1 MSGSSGSND
10 AADSD
15 ANDALDSAGR
25 DRPSEATTEDGPRP
39 VVAVVLAGGTG
50 SRLYPASRSHRPKQF
65 LPLAGEGKESLLER
79 TVSRAREVADEVV
92 VVTRESY
99 ADGVAE
105 RVPDAAVLVEPA
117 GRDTGPALLYA
128 THRISRRHDD
138 CVVLALPSDHLVG
151 EGFAPAVR
159 RGAAVAASEER
170 LVTFGVEPTRPE
182 TGYGYVEPAESA
194 TDADWMPVESFHEKP
209 DAETARAYVE
219 AGHYWNAGL
228 FAWRPRV
235 FLDAAASSPLAPLLD
250 ALDDAASESVAED
263 GERSASGA
271 QSGPNDP
278 AVAAAFESAEPVSV
292 DNAVFERADDVAVV
306 PVSFPWDDV
315 GSWDALERVLDAD
328 GDGNVTAG
336 DVTLR
341 TLDAGDNVV
350 AADDRHV
357 SLVGVSDLAVVAW
370 DDRVLVVPK
379 ERAQDVKSLVRSLE
393 SRGEF

>member
-1 MSGSSGSND
+1 MSGTDPDDVADADAG
-10 AADSD
+10 AADARPD
-15 ANDALDSAGR
+15 
-25 DRPSEATTEDGPRP
+25 DRSSTTPDVPLP

-65 LPLAGEGKESLLER
+65 LPLAGESGESLLER
-79 TVSRAREVADEVV
+79 TVSRARDAADEVV

-99 ADGVAE
+99 AEGVAE
-105 RVPDAAVLVEPA
+105 RVPDADVLVEPA

-128 THRISRRHDD
+128 THRIARGYDD

-151 EGFAPAVR
+151 EGFAAAVR
-159 RGAAVAASEER
+159 RGAAVAAAEDR

-182 TGYGYVEPAESA
+182 TGYGYIEPAGSA
-194 TDADWMPVESFHEKP
+194 SDGPAGPTPDGPAGSASDADWRPVESFHEKP
-209 DAETARAYVE
+209 DAETARRYVE

-228 FAWRPRV
+228 FAWRPEV
-235 FLDAAASSPLAPLLD
+235 FVDAAASSPLAPLLE
-250 ALDDAASESVAED
+250 ALDESAEPTTA
-263 GERSASGA
+263 GGPGA
-271 QSGPNDP
+271 T
-278 AVAAAFESAEPVSV
+278 AAFESVEPVSV
-292 DNAVFERADDVAVV
+292 DNAVFERAEDVAVV

-336 DVTLR
+336 DVALR
-341 TLDAGDNVV
+341 TLDAADNVV

-393 SRGEF
+393 ERGEF